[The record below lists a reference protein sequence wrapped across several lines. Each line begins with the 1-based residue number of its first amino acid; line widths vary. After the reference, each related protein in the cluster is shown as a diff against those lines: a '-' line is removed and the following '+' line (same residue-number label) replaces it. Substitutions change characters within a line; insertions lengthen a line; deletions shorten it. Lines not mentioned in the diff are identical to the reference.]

1 MAVWIVRGGNN
12 GEAEATALEN
22 NLLLIGWPA
31 LGDITGVLSKEE
43 MRDVLQRSY
52 PEFPSGRVANN
63 ATSLWYFRDSIGIG
77 DLIVMPRKGQK
88 TVVVGEVSGGYAYR
102 PEFGSYPN
110 VREVIWRKQGITTDS
125 LPSTVWE
132 AVTRPVRTV
141 SKLNEEN
148 ESRLREILGIQLD
161 AAPQSLDAWDAFVR
175 QAKLYVDSGR
185 LETEEIEYKVEIG
198 QKLAAAREAALS
210 EADGWASQVS
220 IGIVS
225 STNNL
230 IHYISIS
237 RFRDWVNGS
246 PDDALKALQAL
257 WTRDDVSVAKRVSDF
272 AELFP
277 PSVTSGAGTRAN
289 TASVLLMGLDVEQYP
304 PFRVGVFNS
313 AYDRTGYEKPD
324 GSADEADLYEH
335 AIGFLD
341 RFIEEASKRGL
352 ELRHRL
358 DAQSVVW
365 AVQQG
370 RIEDPPEEEDDVS
383 KAKHGIQALAEELL
397 WEPGQLQ
404 EIIDDLEEKRQVI
417 FYGPP
422 GTGKTYVARAIARE
436 YRRNGGDFEIVQ
448 FHPSYSYED
457 FVEGFRPRLKDGQP
471 GFELV
476 PGPLRRIAEKARKD
490 PKSTFILVIDE
501 LNRGNVSKVL
511 GELYFLLEY
520 RDESVRLQ
528 YGGDDE
534 GFNLPPN
541 LWFIC
546 TMNTAD
552 HSIALM
558 DAALRRRFYF
568 APFFP
573 DEPPVKGLLRRWL
586 TKHGHDTWVAD
597 LVDAANSK
605 LERNV
610 GVGPSYFMRDGQT
623 LDECRVRRI
632 WKRAVV
638 PYIEE
643 QCFGDVEKLK
653 GFEFDSLKQEIDG
666 VTPMPGNAPQ
676 DVVSADEP
684 APAQTSDA
692 DANTA

>member
-12 GEAEATALEN
+12 GECEATALEY
-22 NLLLIGWPA
+22 NLALIGWPA
-31 LGDITGVLSKEE
+31 MGDLTDVSSRDK
-43 MRDVLQRSY
+43 MRDILQQSY
-52 PEFPSGRVANN
+52 PNSPLGRIRNHT
-63 ATSLWYFRDSIGIG
+63 TSLWYFRDNIEVG

-88 TVVVGEVSGGYAYR
+88 IVTVGKVLGEYEYR
-102 PEFGSYPN
+102 PDFREYPN
-110 VREVIWRKQGITTDS
+110 VRAVRWMNPEVSTDS
-125 LPSTVWE
+125 LTPDLWE

-141 SKLNEEN
+141 SKLREDREN
-148 ESRLREILGIQLD
+148 LLRDILGLPPLGEN
-161 AAPQSLDAWDAFVR
+161 PQPPDLWSEFVR
-175 QAKLYVDSGR
+175 LAQEYVDTGK
-185 LETEEIEYKVEIG
+185 LESEEIQYKVEIG
-198 QKLAAAREAALS
+198 QKLGAAREAALR

-220 IGIVS
+220 TGIAN

-230 IHYISIS
+230 IHHIPMA
-237 RFRDWVNGS
+237 RFRNWVNGS
-246 PDDALKALQAL
+246 PGDALPALQAL
-257 WTRDDVSVAKRVSDF
+257 WIRDDVSVAKRVSDF

-289 TASVLLMGLDVEQYP
+289 TASVLLMGFDVEQYP
-304 PFRVGVFNS
+304 PFRVGLFND
-313 AYDRTGYEKPD
+313 AYDRTGYNKPEQ
-324 GSADEADLYEH
+324 SADEATLYEH
-335 AIGFLD
+335 ALGFLD
-341 RFIEEASKRGL
+341 QFIEEASERGL
-352 ELRHRL
+352 TLRHRL

-365 AVQQG
+365 AVLQG
-370 RIEDPPEEEDDVS
+370 RIDDLPEEDDPIQPE
-383 KAKHGIQALAEELL
+383 HDLQALAGELL

-404 EIIDDLEEKRQVI
+404 EIIDDLEEKGQVI

-436 YRRNGGDFEIVQ
+436 YRRNGGDFEVVQ

-457 FVEGFRPRLKDGQP
+457 FVEGFRPRLIDGQP
-471 GFELV
+471 VFKLV
-476 PGPLRRIAEKARKD
+476 PGPLRRIAEKARKNS
-490 PKSTFILVIDE
+490 KSTFILVIDE

-511 GELYFLLEY
+511 GELYFLPEY

-534 GFNLPPN
+534 GFSLPPN

-597 LVDAANSK
+597 LVDAANNK

-623 LDECRVRRI
+623 LDESRVRRI
-632 WKRAVV
+632 WKRAVM

-643 QCFGDVEKLK
+643 QCFGDAEKLK

-666 VTPMPGNAPQ
+666 VAPVPGNAPQ
-676 DVVSADEP
+676 DAVLSDEP
-684 APAQTSDA
+684 DPAQTSDA

>member
-1 MAVWIVRGGNN
+1 MQPRG
-12 GEAEATALEN
+12 
-22 NLLLIGWPA
+22 
-31 LGDITGVLSKEE
+31 
-43 MRDVLQRSY
+43 
-52 PEFPSGRVANN
+52 
-63 ATSLWYFRDSIGIG
+63 
-77 DLIVMPRKGQK
+77 
-88 TVVVGEVSGGYAYR
+88 
-102 PEFGSYPN
+102 
-110 VREVIWRKQGITTDS
+110 
-125 LPSTVWE
+125 
-132 AVTRPVRTV
+132 
-141 SKLNEEN
+141 
-148 ESRLREILGIQLD
+148 
-161 AAPQSLDAWDAFVR
+161 
-175 QAKLYVDSGR
+175 
-185 LETEEIEYKVEIG
+185 
-198 QKLAAAREAALS
+198 EAALS

-220 IGIVS
+220 AGIAN

-230 IHYISIS
+230 IHHIPIA
-237 RFRDWVNGS
+237 RFRNWVNGS
-246 PDDALKALQAL
+246 PGDALPALQAL
-257 WTRDDVSVAKRVSDF
+257 WIRDDVSVAKRVSDF

-304 PFRVGVFNS
+304 PFRVGVFNE
-313 AYDRTGYEKPD
+313 AYNRTGYAGPEQNA
-324 GSADEADLYEH
+324 SEAELYEH
-335 AIGFLD
+335 ALGFLD
-341 RFIEEASKRGL
+341 KFIEEASARGL
-352 ELRHRL
+352 DLRHRL

-370 RIEDPPEEEDDVS
+370 RIEDPPEEDLIQPEYDL
-383 KAKHGIQALAEELL
+383 QALAGELL

-404 EIIDDLEEKRQVI
+404 EIIDDLEEKGQVI

-436 YRRNGGDFEIVQ
+436 YRRNGGDFEVVQ

-457 FVEGFRPRLKDGQP
+457 FIEGFRPRLIDGQP
-471 GFELV
+471 VFMLV
-476 PGPLRRIAEKARKD
+476 PGPLRRIAEKARKNS
-490 PKSTFILVIDE
+490 KSTFILVIDE

-534 GFNLPPN
+534 GFSLPPN

-597 LVDAANSK
+597 LVDAANNK

-623 LDECRVRRI
+623 LDESRVRRI
-632 WKRAVV
+632 WKRAVM

-643 QCFGDVEKLK
+643 QCFGDAEKLK

-666 VTPMPGNAPQ
+666 VAPVPGNAPQ
-676 DVVSADEP
+676 DAVPSDEP
-684 APAQTSDA
+684 DPAQTSDA

>member
-12 GEAEATALEN
+12 GECEATALEH
-22 NLLLIGWPA
+22 NLALIGWPA
-31 LGDITGVLSKEE
+31 MGDLTDVSSRDK
-43 MRDVLQRSY
+43 MRDILQQSY
-52 PEFPSGRVANN
+52 PNSPPGRIRNHT
-63 ATSLWYFRDSIGIG
+63 TSLWYFRDNIEVG
-77 DLIVMPRKGQK
+77 DLVVMPRKGEK
-88 TVVVGEVSGGYAYR
+88 IITVGEVLGEYEYR
-102 PEFGSYPN
+102 PEFKEYPN
-110 VREVIWRKQGITTDS
+110 VRMVKWIGPEVGTDS
-125 LPSTVWE
+125 LTPDLWE

-141 SKLNEEN
+141 SKLREDREN
-148 ESRLREILGIQLD
+148 LLRDILGLPPLGEN
-161 AAPQSLDAWDAFVR
+161 PQPPDLWSEFVR
-175 QAKLYVDSGR
+175 LAQEYVDTGK
-185 LETEEIEYKVEIG
+185 LESEEIQYKVEIG
-198 QKLAAAREAALS
+198 QKLGAAREAALR

-220 IGIVS
+220 TGIAN

-230 IHYISIS
+230 IHHIPMA
-237 RFRDWVNGS
+237 RFRNWVNGS
-246 PDDALKALQAL
+246 PGDALPALQAL
-257 WTRDDVSVAKRVSDF
+257 WIRDDVSVAKRVSDF

-289 TASVLLMGLDVEQYP
+289 TASVLLMGFDVEQYP
-304 PFRVGVFNS
+304 PFRVGLFND
-313 AYDRTGYEKPD
+313 AYDRTGYNKPEQ
-324 GSADEADLYEH
+324 SADEATLYEH
-335 AIGFLD
+335 ALGFLD
-341 RFIEEASKRGL
+341 QFIEEASERGL
-352 ELRHRL
+352 TLRHRL

-365 AVQQG
+365 AVLQG
-370 RIEDPPEEEDDVS
+370 RIEDLPEEDDPIQPE
-383 KAKHGIQALAEELL
+383 HDLQALAGELL

-404 EIIDDLEEKRQVI
+404 EIIDDLEEKGQVI

-436 YRRNGGDFEIVQ
+436 YRRNGGDFEVVQ

-457 FVEGFRPRLKDGQP
+457 FVEGFRPRLIDGQP
-471 GFELV
+471 VFKLV
-476 PGPLRRIAEKARKD
+476 PGPLRRIAEKARKNS
-490 PKSTFILVIDE
+490 KSTFILVIDE

-534 GFNLPPN
+534 GFSLPPN

-597 LVDAANSK
+597 LVDAANNK

-623 LDECRVRRI
+623 LDESRVRRI
-632 WKRAVV
+632 WKRAVM

-643 QCFGDVEKLK
+643 QCFGDAEKLK
-653 GFEFDSLKQEIDG
+653 GFEFDSLKREIDG
-666 VTPMPGNAPQ
+666 VAPVPGNAPQ
-676 DVVSADEP
+676 DAVPSDEP
-684 APAQTSDA
+684 DPAQTSDA